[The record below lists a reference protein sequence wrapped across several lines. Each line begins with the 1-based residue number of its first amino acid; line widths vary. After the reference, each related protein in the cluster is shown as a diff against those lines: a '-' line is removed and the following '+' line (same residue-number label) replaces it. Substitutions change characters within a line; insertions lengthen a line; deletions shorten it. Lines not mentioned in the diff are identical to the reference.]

1 MSTVTVLAAL
11 WVSLFRCGV
20 SSGSPGPGCDNGKLY
35 LERDMPPNALYWNC
49 PGTIWPES
57 IWRLPSIETVY
68 DPVPARQLCM
78 DTSISYNQSIPSSG
92 AYRPVRAESG
102 EYLYCPPQRWLNNL
116 HHGATVLLYHP
127 CVPLHERLLLSVLAR
142 SCLSD
147 YIVSAHP
154 QLKEHMPI
162 ALVSWGH
169 TLELST
175 TWSSDVYD
183 WLETTASTRKKF
195 VGVNPS
201 RKFNL
206 LLTRSAEQHR
216 QQRANP
222 EEQESLRRCFE
233 RTISSQLN
241 GAMEKVLQSNIKSRS
256 WKLIKEGGKRRRL
269 RAAITEIR
277 ENGKEE
283 KEREDTI
290 THQSNRTTI
299 SRTGAIQN
307 NNFTVGPSTD
317 SPPGSRT
324 LPDPPGS
331 KEAPSQS
338 KIQNTNQG
346 LPPRPTTPLGSL
358 QTAAQQPKHTDLR
371 DPLAGVVNREQ
382 NQTARADAP
391 ALSSKDEGT
400 DSVKQRDKDFG
411 KHSLKGNVSKANIY
425 DKHNTADGTRKG
437 NEVVDVKERELERN
451 QTHSDTHSEHK
462 GEKMG
467 FDSVSKPQ
475 SEPQPQKPQP
485 ASHPPNSL
493 DCAGCKAGEHCECN
507 KDSGASDAV
516 DTGSLRTPRTDEA
529 VWAAAALSFLLI
541 LLTLSVLHTRLYRH
555 WRTTPSLYWRD
566 PQRDYDSV
574 ADVIRRRLRIAN
586 KRHKRSRRRECV
598 LLPSSSSSDEHP

>member
-11 WVSLFRCGV
+11 WVSLIRCGV
-20 SSGSPGPGCDNGKLY
+20 SSGCDNGK
-35 LERDMPPNALYWNC
+35 
-49 PGTIWPES
+49 
-57 IWRLPSIETVY
+57 RLPSIDTVY

-78 DTSISYNQSIPSSG
+78 DTSISYNQTIPSSG

-183 WLETTASTRKKF
+183 WLETTASTGKKF
-195 VGVNPS
+195 VGVNQS

-206 LLTRSAEQHR
+206 LLSRSAEQHR
-216 QQRANP
+216 QQHANP

-241 GAMEKVLQSNIKSRS
+241 GAMEKVLQSDMKSRS
-256 WKLIKEGGKRRRL
+256 WQLMKEGGKRRRL

-277 ENGKEE
+277 ENGEEE

-299 SRTGAIQN
+299 SRTGGIQN

-317 SPPGSRT
+317 SPPGTRT

-331 KEAPSQS
+331 KEAPAQSQ
-338 KIQNTNQG
+338 IQNTKQG

-358 QTAAQQPKHTDLR
+358 QTAAEQPKHTDLR

-382 NQTARADAP
+382 NQTARPEAP
-391 ALSSKDEGT
+391 ALSSKDE
-400 DSVKQRDKDFG
+400 D

-425 DKHNTADGTRKG
+425 DKHNTADGARKG
-437 NEVVDVKERELERN
+437 NEVVDVKERELERK
-451 QTHSDTHSEHK
+451 QTHSDTHSQHK

-467 FDSVSKPQ
+467 LDSVSKLQ

-485 ASHPPNSL
+485 ASRPPSSL

-529 VWAAAALSFLLI
+529 VWAAAALGFLLI

-566 PQRDYDSV
+566 PQWDYDSV

-598 LLPSSSSSDEHP
+598 LLPSSSSSDEHL